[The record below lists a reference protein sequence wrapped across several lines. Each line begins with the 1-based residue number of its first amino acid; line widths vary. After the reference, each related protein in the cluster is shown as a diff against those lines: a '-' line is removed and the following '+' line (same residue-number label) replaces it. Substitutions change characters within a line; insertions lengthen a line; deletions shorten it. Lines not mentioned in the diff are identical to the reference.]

1 MNVLRII
8 KLKFFYLFNKSILI
22 VFSLISLL
30 IVLLFFI
37 EGNNANL
44 NSSYNEA
51 LEMYNYN
58 CYLYLKTIMVF
69 FSVYLFCYS
78 VNTKNDFLIYLLM
91 PLGVSRSKSIICTM
105 ILNVLILS
113 VMFLFLFVV
122 YNLIGLVLIN
132 KFEFSLNYCLVFF
145 NILFVCLIYGMYSMI
160 LMLLIKNNFVI
171 ILVVTLFILSNNYFD
186 GITDLNIFDYLFMLL
201 LANVNDSGE
210 LYLNIISYIFLLFST
225 KLAVIYLYV
234 SKDLNF

>member
-1 MNVLRII
+1 
-8 KLKFFYLFNKSILI
+8 
-22 VFSLISLL
+22 
-30 IVLLFFI
+30 
-37 EGNNANL
+37 
-44 NSSYNEA
+44 
-51 LEMYNYN
+51 
-58 CYLYLKTIMVF
+58 MVF

-91 PLGVSRSKSIICTM
+91 PLGVGRSKSIICTM
-105 ILNVLILS
+105 ILNILILS

-132 KFEFSLNYCLVFF
+132 KFEFSLNYCLVFL

-186 GITDLNIFDYLFMLL
+186 GMTDLNIFDYLFMLL

-225 KLAVIYLYV
+225 KLAVIYIYV